1 MYTANDINKMLKD
14 YNTGGASAS
23 PRAPITSSDVNK
35 MLKGWNINPSA
46 GMAAKRD
53 LPNYVVPQNS
63 IKTPAQQT
71 FTAPKVNTPAN
82 NEATPQQK
90 AVHERLERLAARTQP
105 KTTVQEL
112 RSGRDFAVVPQAQPN
127 AERDAYVADYKAK
140 YGGSDFAAN
149 AAYAL
154 DNNKFLQGAQKFVEA
169 TNPIAAI
176 YRTDQALIDHHK

>member
-53 LPNYVVPQNS
+53 LPNYVVPQDS
-63 IKTPAQQT
+63 IKTPAKQT
-71 FTAPKVNTPAN
+71 FTAPKA
-82 NEATPQQK
+82 EATPQQK
-90 AVHERLERLAARTQP
+90 AVRERLEQLAARTQP

-112 RSGRDFAVVPQAQPN
+112 KSGRDFAVIPQAQPN

-154 DNNKFLQGAQKFVEA
+154 DCFSSTSRQ
-169 TNPIAAI
+169 
-176 YRTDQALIDHHK
+176 